1 METNRSW
8 SINDRRLNFQLG
20 TEIGY
25 EIRGGKLGWML
36 QNCTYTG
43 MTPPFWRSCDAVCNH
58 DHWEVWET
66 PSCGKGRL
74 HTPGT
79 EQLQHDSGTFKSAR

>member
-25 EIRGGKLGWML
+25 EIRDDSSVGCSEIAHTLG
-36 QNCTYTG
+36 
-43 MTPPFWRSCDAVCNH
+43 
-58 DHWEVWET
+58 
-66 PSCGKGRL
+66 
-74 HTPGT
+74 
-79 EQLQHDSGTFKSAR
+79 